1 MREDCIEQKGIVIKK
16 QEDKITVKIE
26 QKSTCASCHA
36 RGACTSLDK
45 KDKEIDIKTK
55 DVENYNIGDEL
66 IITISTKLGL
76 KAVFIAFIIPLLLL
90 VIALFLS
97 IKIFSLA
104 QSLSAFISLIVVALY
119 YFLLYKQ
126 NLFLSKQFNFSI
138 KEKIIE

>member
-66 IITISTKLGL
+66 VITISTKLGL

-138 KEKIIE
+138 KEKITE

>member
-1 MREDCIEQKGIVIKK
+1 MREDCVEQKGIVIKK
-16 QEDKITVKIE
+16 QEDKVVVKIE
-26 QKSTCASCHA
+26 QKSTCSSCHA

-45 KDKEIDIKTK
+45 KDKEIEVKTK
-55 DVENYNIGDEL
+55 DVENYNVGDEV

-76 KAVFIAFIIPLLLL
+76 KAVLIAFVLPLILL

-97 IKIFSLA
+97 INVFLLT
-104 QSLSAFISLIVVALY
+104 QSLSALISLIVVAAY

-126 NLFLSKQFNFSI
+126 NHLLSKEFTFSI